1 MLSVLFFTVFA
12 AVDFLFL
19 IRKDEDMGKL
29 LLDGGDASGILTPD
43 HVFDLLRKHQF
54 LLGDDLTVLDHVDG
68 NVVVDK
74 GQHVQVKHIDVT
86 FYL

>member
-43 HVFDLLRKHQF
+43 HVFDLLRKHQ
-54 LLGDDLTVLDHVDG
+54 LLL
-68 NVVVDK
+68 
-74 GQHVQVKHIDVT
+74 
-86 FYL
+86 